1 MMCTF
6 CITKWL
12 KPIHKKEKY
21 NKKRRRETLKTLII
35 IKPSALAKKALG
47 LIMSKIENESV
58 TLVAVKTIDFDIHSL
73 ERKILE
79 EKNDEKINAMENAKK
94 IPCILVIAQG
104 ENAINIGQ
112 RLKKEFNDYIH
123 VSLNEET
130 AKYEINR
137 FFEKKE
143 IFENDLEDQN
153 YFLTGKNHKD
163 FLHKSV
169 KEIAIEAIR
178 K

>member
-1 MMCTF
+1 M
-6 CITKWL
+6 
-12 KPIHKKEKY
+12 
-21 NKKRRRETLKTLII
+21 KTLII
-35 IKPSALAKKALG
+35 IKPSAIAKKALG
-47 LIMSKIENESV
+47 LIITKIENENI
-58 TLVAVKTIDFDIHSL
+58 TIVAVKTMNFDIHSF

-79 EKNDEKINAMENAKK
+79 EKSEEKIVEMKAAEK
-94 IPCILVIAQG
+94 IPCVLVIAQG

-112 RLKKEFNDYIH
+112 RLKKEFSDDIH

-169 KEIAIEAIR
+169 KEIALEAIR